1 MGNQNDYASGLK
13 NVIFSF
19 MWQATRVKL
28 TQVACYVPDTLLLPA
43 GLSAVI
49 LPLFSAVYCTVP
61 ALYVGLL
68 ARKVPDF
75 CPVSAPPA
83 RGVWCP
89 LLLDSLHRQLSPPPA
104 WGYQS

>member
-75 CPVSAPPA
+75 CPVSAPPT
-83 RGVWCP
+83 R
-89 LLLDSLHRQLSPPPA
+89 
-104 WGYQS
+104 GYQAEKP